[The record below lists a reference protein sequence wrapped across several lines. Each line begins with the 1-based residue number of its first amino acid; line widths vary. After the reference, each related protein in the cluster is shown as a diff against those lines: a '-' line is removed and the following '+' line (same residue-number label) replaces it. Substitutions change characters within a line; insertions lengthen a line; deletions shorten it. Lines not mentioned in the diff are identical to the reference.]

1 MKKRKLWFIACAV
14 LVILVLVGMYV
25 FDFSTLLL
33 RIDLQ
38 MIQDI
43 AGENLMWVLLV
54 LLVIMILQN
63 LFSIMPLILVITANI
78 SLLGWGYGLVWAWLT
93 GLIGSM
99 IGFYLSRFW
108 LQGWL
113 AKNLNPKWA
122 DKIELNGFK
131 YVLIARVFPFVPK
144 TPINIAAGMTSIKV
158 RDYFTSTA
166 LGNFIYYYGFALIAY
181 SWTTIMKHGIL
192 TGVVLIVATV
202 IAGYVWRFIR
212 VKKGKAAAVS
222 AE

>member
-1 MKKRKLWFIACAV
+1 MNKQ
-14 LVILVLVGMYV
+14 
-25 FDFSTLLL
+25 
-33 RIDLQ
+33 IDLQ

-54 LLVIMILQN
+54 LLVIMIVQN

-93 GLIGSM
+93 GLAGSM

-113 AKNLNPKWA
+113 ATKLNPEWA

-131 YVLIARVFPFVPK
+131 YVLMARVLPFVPK
-144 TPINIAAGMTSIKV
+144 SPINIAAGMTSIKV
-158 RDYFTSTA
+158 KDYFTSTA
-166 LGNFIYYYGFALIAY
+166 LGNFIYYYAFSLIAY
-181 SWTTIMKHGIL
+181 SWTMIMKHGMVI
-192 TGVVLIVATV
+192 GVVLIAAAV
-202 IAGYVWRFIR
+202 IAGCFWKYIR
-212 VKKGKAAAVS
+212 VKKGKAAS
-222 AE
+222 ALAE